1 MHPIQEKLLKLSQMR
16 DLWKLSYREIGRHLA
31 DSNDVYARVHPQ
43 TVKYHIDQLIK
54 AGLLNA
60 KQRPTKR
67 VDSATTGINTNP
79 VTLIRI
85 PIVGSANCG
94 PADIFADEK
103 IEGYINVSP
112 TKLRSKNY
120 NDLFALRAVGESMNI
135 SNINGQPITD
145 GDYVVVD
152 ATRKT
157 PKEGERVVIIH
168 NDMANIKRI
177 FFDEEEQVVVLRSES
192 TIDYSPIYVDPNDN
206 WDGLI
211 SGTVIQVIKD
221 RGTPALA

>member
-16 DLWKLSYREIGRHLA
+16 DLSKLSYREIGRHLA
-31 DSNDVYARVHPQ
+31 DSSDVYARVHPQ
-43 TVKYHIDQLIK
+43 TVKYHIDQLIE

-60 KQRPTKR
+60 SQRPTKR
-67 VDSATTGINTNP
+67 VESNTSPNALL
-79 VTLIRI
+79 TLIRI

-94 PADIFADEK
+94 PADIFAEEK
-103 IEGYINVSP
+103 IEGYLNVSP

-120 NDLFALRAVGESMNI
+120 NDLFALRAVGESMNT

-157 PKEGERVVIIH
+157 PKEGERVVIVH

-177 FFDEEEQVVVLRSES
+177 FFDEEDQVVVLRSES
-192 TIDYSPIYVDPNDN
+192 TVDYSPIYVDPNDN

-221 RGTPALA
+221 RGTPAVA

>member
-16 DLWKLSYREIGRHLA
+16 DLSKLSYREIGRHLA

-43 TVKYHIDQLIK
+43 TVKYHIDQLIE

-67 VDSATTGINTNP
+67 VDSATTGINANP
-79 VTLIRI
+79 VVLIRI

-120 NDLFALRAVGESMNI
+120 NELFALRAVGESMNT
-135 SNINGQPITD
+135 SNVNGQPIND
-145 GDYVVVD
+145 GDYVIVD
-152 ATRKT
+152 ATRTT
-157 PKEGERVVIIH
+157 PKEGERVVIVH

-177 FFDEEEQVVVLRSES
+177 AFDEEEQLVVLRSES
-192 TIDYSPIYVDPNDN
+192 TVDYSPIYVDPNDN

-221 RGTPALA
+221 HGTPAIA